1 MAVLRAVIGHT
12 EFSTC
17 ISFVS
22 VSFLQF
28 TRSYVNYAFISLIK
42 RFKSIKMSFIV
53 FKTKEKHRKKD
64 LQGCANWKTLILF
77 PRKLM
82 MSSAL
87 LSGLVN
93 SEVSLSHRNTASKQ
107 GLNPTQMVPE

>member
-1 MAVLRAVIGHT
+1 
-12 EFSTC
+12 
-17 ISFVS
+17 
-22 VSFLQF
+22 
-28 TRSYVNYAFISLIK
+28 
-42 RFKSIKMSFIV
+42 MSFIV
-53 FKTKEKHRKKD
+53 FKTKKNHRKKD

-87 LSGLVN
+87 LSGLIN